1 MVRIKNSW
9 CHRGNMMNIW
19 VEYFKFEDSRKNT
32 HAQIREQA
40 KWVEPDPKDVHKRF
54 CQNREEAQRFA
65 KSMNDQGYHATIKTD
80 GYGSIN

>member
-1 MVRIKNSW
+1 
-9 CHRGNMMNIW
+9 MNIW
-19 VEYFKFEDSRKNT
+19 VEYFKFEDTRKNT

-40 KWVEPDPKDVHKRF
+40 KWIEPDPKDVHKRF

-80 GYGSIN
+80 GYGNTNRRYNKTN

>member
-1 MVRIKNSW
+1 
-9 CHRGNMMNIW
+9 MMNIW

-40 KWVEPDPKDVHKRF
+40 KWIEPDPKDVHKRF
-54 CQNREEAQRFA
+54 CQNREEAHRFA

-80 GYGSIN
+80 GHGNIN